1 MRVRA
6 VASILAAVFPLGA
19 AVLLMGQQGSDKA
32 AMDEKAMMELWRKMS
47 TPAAPHKKLE
57 PLVGSWTARNTL
69 WIDPSKPPAVTDG
82 TRESRWALGGRYVED
97 RYEGTLMGQPFSGIG
112 YTGYDNYKKA
122 YVGTWMDTGSTA
134 VMSASGSFD
143 SSGKVLTMTARS
155 DDFTTGKVVT
165 IREKVT
171 IVSNDENLFEMWGP
185 GPDGKEY
192 KVMEIRYT
200 RRK

>member
-1 MRVRA
+1 MRARA
-6 VASILAAVFPLGA
+6 AISILAGGLALGA
-19 AVLLMGQQGSDKA
+19 AVMLSGQQKSDKP
-32 AMDEKAMMELWRKMS
+32 AMDEKAMMELWQKMS
-47 TPAAPHKKLE
+47 TPAAPHKKLQ

-69 WIDPSKPPAVTDG
+69 WMGPSKPPEVTDG

-97 RYEGTLMGQPFSGIG
+97 RYEGTFMGQPFSGIG

-122 YVGTWMDTGSTA
+122 YVGTWIDSASTA
-134 VMSASGSFD
+134 VMNASGSFD
-143 SSGKVLTMTARS
+143 PPGKVLTMTATA
-155 DDFTTGKVVT
+155 DDFATGKVAT

-171 IVSNDENLFEMWGP
+171 IVSNDEHLFEMWGP

-200 RRK
+200 RKN